1 MQLEEFALKIGLSKE
16 ILILLLI
23 QAAIT
28 AVAITLGIGIGEQYG
43 KIPL

>member
-28 AVAITLGIGIGEQYG
+28 AVMITLGIGIGEKNG
-43 KIPL
+43 KVPL